1 MQLKIIWMWSTLTW
15 ASRVKLSKNIDMK
28 LLRVGEFKKEIP
40 AILDEKNKI
49 RNISS
54 YLNELNPQSLN
65 FDTLNKIKKIDFETF
80 PEIDPSIR
88 IGSCV
93 SNPGN
98 FFAIGLNYK
107 AHAEETGVKPPE
119 FPVVFNKSVHSIV
132 GPNDNVIIPQ
142 NSEKLDHEVEI
153 AMIIGKKAKRVLEKD
168 AQDYIFGY
176 CICNDVSE
184 REWQKNKGGQWVKG
198 KSGDTFGPLGPYL
211 VTKDE
216 FDDLNNINLSLDVN
230 GNRHQTGNTSLMIF
244 NFNFLIAHLS
254 SYITLMP
261 GDIITTGTPP
271 GVGLG
276 MKPPKFLKN
285 GDEML
290 LKVDNLGQQRTKVIS
305 E

>member
-1 MQLKIIWMWSTLTW
+1 
-15 ASRVKLSKNIDMK
+15 MK
-28 LLRVGEFKKEIP
+28 LLRVGEFKNEIP
-40 AILDEKNKI
+40 AILDENGKI

-54 YLNELNPQSLN
+54 YLNDLNPQSLN
-65 FDTLNKIKKIDFETF
+65 FDTLDKIKKIDFETL

-88 IGSCV
+88 IGSCI

-107 AHAEETGVKPPE
+107 AHAEETGAKPPD

-142 NSEKLDHEVEI
+142 NSKKLDHEVEI
-153 AMIIGKKAKRVLEKD
+153 AMVIGKKAKRVLEKD

-276 MKPPKFLKN
+276 MNPPKFLKN